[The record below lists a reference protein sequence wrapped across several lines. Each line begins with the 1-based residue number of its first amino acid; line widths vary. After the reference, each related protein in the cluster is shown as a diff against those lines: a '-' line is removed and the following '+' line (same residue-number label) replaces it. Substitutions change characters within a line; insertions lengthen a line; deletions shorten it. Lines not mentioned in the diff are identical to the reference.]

1 MPGKAKRYAPEF
13 KERAARKVIY
23 NSLPIAHVARE
34 VGVSGTTLAWWVKD
48 YRKKLLRQPLAQD
61 IPVQVRIRELERRNR
76 ELEMENAF
84 LKRAAYLCLEW

>member
-13 KERAARKVIY
+13 KERAARKVVY

-48 YRKKLLRQPLAQD
+48 YRRKLLGPPLSQG
-61 IPVQVRIRELERRNR
+61 IPAQVRIRELERRNR
-76 ELEMENAF
+76 ELEMENDF
-84 LKRAAYLCLEW
+84 LKKAQSR

>member
-1 MPGKAKRYAPEF
+1 MLRNLRSGPP
-13 KERAARKVIY
+13 RKVVY

-48 YRKKLLRQPLAQD
+48 YRKRLLRQPLSQD

-76 ELEMENAF
+76 ELEVENAF
-84 LKRAAYLCLEW
+84 LKRAAYLCLEWQLAESR